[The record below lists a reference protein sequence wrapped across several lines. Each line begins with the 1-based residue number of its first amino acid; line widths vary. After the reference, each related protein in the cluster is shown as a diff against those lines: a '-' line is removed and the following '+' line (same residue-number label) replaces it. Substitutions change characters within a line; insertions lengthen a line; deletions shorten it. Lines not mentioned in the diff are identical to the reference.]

1 MNTSIIRYIV
11 GYILKIEAALLLIPS
26 IVAAIYREPEGLCYL
41 SVSALCIFLGV
52 LLSFRKPKN
61 HVFYLKE
68 GCVATSLS
76 WIVLSFFG
84 SIPFLLTGE
93 ITSVPDAL
101 FETICT
107 GQAFL

>member
-52 LLSFRKPKN
+52 LLSFSETEKSCFLFKRRLCC
-61 HVFYLKE
+61 HILKLD
-68 GCVATSLS
+68 CTQ
-76 WIVLSFFG
+76 FFWFH
-84 SIPFLLTGE
+84 SIFT
-93 ITSVPDAL
+93 DR
-101 FETICT
+101 
-107 GQAFL
+107 

>member
-61 HVFYLKE
+61 HVLFKRRLCCHILKLD
-68 GCVATSLS
+68 CTQ
-76 WIVLSFFG
+76 FFWFH
-84 SIPFLLTGE
+84 SIFT
-93 ITSVPDAL
+93 DW
-101 FETICT
+101 
-107 GQAFL
+107 